1 MMLSDPFAI
10 IVTISVLVVL
20 VILMAGIGTFGKGGD
35 FALKHSNRLM
45 RYRVGAQ
52 AFAVL
57 LIVLFAWLRSGGN

>member
-1 MMLSDPFAI
+1 MLSDPFAI

-45 RYRVGAQ
+45 RYRVGYAP
-52 AFAVL
+52 
-57 LIVLFAWLRSGGN
+57 GGTDGRFIKNLYENR